1 MKKRTKI
8 LLGIVAVAAVA
19 AGVLCVRQWNNIT
32 AARYTL
38 TMDQDA
44 VSSRIAENEA
54 VLHEVLTEYDLADYT
69 PSEED
74 IAAVASGEKT
84 TQELAQEMV
93 SAQAASSQ
101 AQTGEA
107 AAPASSETA
116 ASSAGSAG
124 PAQSASVSA
133 PAQPAAPSYDD
144 QVREQVA
151 MMYVLRSTFVSRL
164 DELVNQAVFD
174 YAVAENFTRD
184 GRMAAVT
191 PYLDAV
197 STLEEE
203 CDAEVAKVVAELRRL
218 LKASGQDDSLAKK
231 VEETYEEEKSL
242 KKAYYLKELTG

>member
-1 MKKRTKI
+1 M
-8 LLGIVAVAAVA
+8 LAVA

-101 AQTGEA
+101 AGVA
-107 AAPASSETA
+107 GAPAASGTA
-116 ASSAGSAG
+116 ASSAGSSG
-124 PAQSASVSA
+124 PAQSASPSA

-144 QVREQVA
+144 QIRAQVA

-164 DELVNQAVFD
+164 DELVDQAVFD
-174 YAVAENFTRD
+174 YALAENFTRD

-203 CDAEVAKVVAELRRL
+203 CDAEVATVVAELRRL

>member
-8 LLGIVAVAAVA
+8 LLGIAAVLAVA
-19 AGVLCVRQWNNIT
+19 AGVLCVWQWNNIT

-44 VSSRIAENEA
+44 VSSRIVENEA

-101 AQTGEA
+101 AGVA
-107 AAPASSETA
+107 GAPAASGTA
-116 ASSAGSAG
+116 ASSAGSSG
-124 PAQSASVSA
+124 PAQSASPSA

-144 QVREQVA
+144 QIRAQVA

-174 YAVAENFTRD
+174 YALAENFTRD

-203 CDAEVAKVVAELRRL
+203 CDAEVATVVAELRRL

>member
-8 LLGIVAVAAVA
+8 LLGIAAVLAVA

-69 PSEED
+69 PSEEE

-101 AQTGEA
+101 AGEA
-107 AAPASSETA
+107 AAPAASGTA
-116 ASSAGSAG
+116 ASSAGSSG
-124 PAQSASVSA
+124 PAQSAAPSA

-144 QVREQVA
+144 QIRAQVA

-174 YAVAENFTRD
+174 YALAENFTRD

-203 CDAEVAKVVAELRRL
+203 CDAEVATVVAELRRL

>member
-8 LLGIVAVAAVA
+8 LLGIAAVLAVA

-69 PSEED
+69 PSEEE

-101 AQTGEA
+101 AGEA
-107 AAPASSETA
+107 AAPAASGTA
-116 ASSAGSAG
+116 ASSAGSSG
-124 PAQSASVSA
+124 PAQSASPSP

-144 QVREQVA
+144 QIRAQVA

-174 YAVAENFTRD
+174 YALAENFTRD

-203 CDAEVAKVVAELRRL
+203 CDAEVATVVAELRRL

>member
-8 LLGIVAVAAVA
+8 LLGIAAVLAVA

-69 PSEED
+69 PSEEE

-101 AQTGEA
+101 AGEA
-107 AAPASSETA
+107 AAPAASGTA
-116 ASSAGSAG
+116 ASSAGSSG
-124 PAQSASVSA
+124 PAQSAAPSA

-144 QVREQVA
+144 QIRAQVA

-174 YAVAENFTRD
+174 YALAENFTRD

-203 CDAEVAKVVAELRRL
+203 CDAEVATVVTELRRL

>member
-8 LLGIVAVAAVA
+8 LLGIAAVLAVA
-19 AGVLCVRQWNNIT
+19 AGALCVRQWNNIT

-54 VLHEVLTEYDLADYT
+54 VLHEMLTEYDLADYT
-69 PSEED
+69 PSEEE

-101 AQTGEA
+101 AGEA
-107 AAPASSETA
+107 AAPAASGTA
-116 ASSAGSAG
+116 ASSAGSSG
-124 PAQSASVSA
+124 PAQSASPSA

-144 QVREQVA
+144 QIRAQVA

-174 YAVAENFTRD
+174 YALAENFTRD

-203 CDAEVAKVVAELRRL
+203 CDAEVATVVAELRRL

>member
-8 LLGIVAVAAVA
+8 LLGIAAVLAVA

-69 PSEED
+69 PSEEE

-101 AQTGEA
+101 AGEA
-107 AAPASSETA
+107 GAPAASGTA
-116 ASSAGSAG
+116 ASSAGSSG
-124 PAQSASVSA
+124 PVQSASPSA

-144 QVREQVA
+144 QIRAQVA

-174 YAVAENFTRD
+174 YALAENFTRD

-203 CDAEVAKVVAELRRL
+203 CDAEVATVVAELRRL

>member
-116 ASSAGSAG
+116 ASSAG
-124 PAQSASVSA
+124 PTQSASVSA

-144 QVREQVA
+144 QIREQVA

>member
-8 LLGIVAVAAVA
+8 LLGIAAVLAVA

-101 AQTGEA
+101 AGVA
-107 AAPASSETA
+107 GAPAASGTA
-116 ASSAGSAG
+116 ASSAGSSG
-124 PAQSASVSA
+124 PAQSASPSA

-144 QVREQVA
+144 QIRAQVA

-174 YAVAENFTRD
+174 YALAENFTRD

-203 CDAEVAKVVAELRRL
+203 CDAEVATVVAELRRL

>member
-8 LLGIVAVAAVA
+8 LLGIAAVLAVA

-69 PSEED
+69 PSEEE

-101 AQTGEA
+101 AGEA
-107 AAPASSETA
+107 AAPAASGTA
-116 ASSAGSAG
+116 ASSAGSSG
-124 PAQSASVSA
+124 PAQSAAPSA

-144 QVREQVA
+144 QIRAQVA

-164 DELVNQAVFD
+164 DELVDQAVFD
-174 YAVAENFTRD
+174 YALAENFTRD

-203 CDAEVAKVVAELRRL
+203 CDAEVATVVAELRRL